1 MNPDSPVGDLD
12 LRLGSVNQS
21 LAKCDRKAD
30 GRVLDLIVIGEVI
43 DVTPIVVYVGTQART
58 HCLGDACLVVV
69 AL

>member
-1 MNPDSPVGDLD
+1 MPVGDLD

-43 DVTPIVVYVGTQART
+43 DVTPVVVYVGTQ
-58 HCLGDACLVVV
+58 VVPN
-69 AL
+69 ALEMPAS